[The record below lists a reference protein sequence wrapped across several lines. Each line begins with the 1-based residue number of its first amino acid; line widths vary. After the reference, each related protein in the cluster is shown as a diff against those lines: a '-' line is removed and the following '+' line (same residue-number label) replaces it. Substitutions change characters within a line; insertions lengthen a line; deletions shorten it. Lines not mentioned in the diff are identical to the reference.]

1 MTKGWLAEA
10 FLYWCFSAFGED
22 QDKIALFYL
31 VFTVLVQYSPLA
43 FDDIVQVFEGMGM
56 MGCMAA
62 RALLK
67 GKYTG
72 GKGSVSRPL

>member
-10 FLYWCFSAFGED
+10 FLYLVLFIGKD
-22 QDKIALFYL
+22 QDEIALFYL

-43 FDDIVQVFEGMGM
+43 FDDIVQVFEGMGV

-62 RALLK
+62 GLK
-67 GKYTG
+67 GKYAG
-72 GKGSVSRPL
+72 RKGSVSRPLSIS